1 MTPAIS
7 SARSAGSCCVLALV
21 TLGIVAAPDRAGAGG
36 HHDIKAV
43 DNEVTVFAVKG
54 EITVAWADPQSCWMV
69 HQGG

>member
-1 MTPAIS
+1 
-7 SARSAGSCCVLALV
+7 LV